1 MGVKALAKKVG
12 KGALKKKAK
21 NFVKGKEDKK
31 KDKRQVAKNIMQKE
45 SVYAGGGAIVPKVEP
60 VSALVPSGG
69 DKGGALA
76 TIDKSGGGKTSF
88 SALSEKL
95 DNIVGLTDGIVTVS
109 SGLKQQ
115 QKDELKTLD
124 EQKKKRAKA
133 AREAKLE
140 KKTGLLGGIGDKVKK
155 AAKSPLDM
163 MTNFLVNI
171 ALGTLVLF
179 LINNADKI
187 KKSFEFIAKNWDKM
201 MWVFRGLFLEISSGF
216 PLLKSTFGLL
226 GKGVKKTFG
235 LIAKPFKAFG
245 NLIKNGMLKL
255 GDKIFGWASK
265 GIGKIKDGF
274 KVVAKTAQK
283 VAAPVTNLV
292 SKGINAA
299 QKGFSAAKTAVT
311 TTATKAKDF
320 VTGKVSKVKDVVKTK
335 AQKVTSKIASKAQKV
350 TQPLMKQASKVAG
363 KTQKIASKLNKP
375 IKGGLKFIQKL
386 MGPKAAQGLANNAST
401 MKPLAKASKGI
412 KIPIIGPLLVAITS
426 MLAGDPLG
434 MTLFKALGAGLGGAL
449 GSLIPIPVLGTILG
463 EIIGE
468 FVGELLFTGFKG
480 EGGWAAAGE
489 LLKKKMTGILS
500 GGKAVLDWIGGGIS
514 RFIKNVL
521 TTDAIEV
528 KSGKPKGIRMALTKG
543 TKIFGL
549 YNFFKDLGMAGG
561 KKGQIDKFPN
571 LLNILNPMKFGSLMI
586 KSFFPPG
593 EKNES
598 AAVEL
603 GSKSVETDADAV
615 SEETDYEGNTVIV
628 EDPTATA
635 PSGGGGGGGSKT
647 IVLAAS
653 TKDVVNSYNKSV
665 VTGQLSKI

>member
-1 MGVKALAKKVG
+1 MGVKALAKKVA

-21 NFVKGKEDKK
+21 NFVKGKKDKK

-60 VSALVPSGG
+60 VSSLVPSGG

-88 SALSEKL
+88 SALSDKL

-109 SGLKQQ
+109 KGLTKQKQ
-115 QKDELKTLD
+115 DELKLLD
-124 EQKKKRAKA
+124 EQKKKNAKA

-201 MWVFRGLFLEISSGF
+201 MWVFRGMFLEISSGF
-216 PLLKSTFGLL
+216 PLLKSSL
-226 GKGVKKTFG
+226 G
-235 LIAKPFKAFG
+235 LIKKGATKSLKLIAAPFKAFG
-245 NLIKNGMLKL
+245 NLIKNGMSSL
-255 GDKIFGWASK
+255 GNKIFNWASN

-274 KVVAKTAQK
+274 KIIAKTAQK
-283 VAAPVTNLV
+283 AAAPVVNLA

-299 QKGFSAAKTAVT
+299 KKGFNAAKTAVT

-320 VTGKVSKVKDVVKTK
+320 VTGKVNKVKDVVKAK
-335 AQKVTSKIASKAQKV
+335 AQKVTSTIASKAQKV
-350 TQPLMKQASKVAG
+350 TQPIMKQASKVAG
-363 KTQKIASKLNKP
+363 KTQKLASKLNKP

-386 MGPKAAQGLANNAST
+386 MGPKAAQGLANNAGA
-401 MKPLAKASKGI
+401 MKPLSKASKGI

-426 MLAGDPLG
+426 MLAGEPLG
-434 MTLFKALGAGLGGAL
+434 QTLFKALGAGLGGAL

-463 EIIGE
+463 EILGE
-468 FVGELLFTGFKG
+468 FAGDLLWEGLKG
-480 EGGWAAAGE
+480 DGWGAAGE
-489 LLKKKMTGILS
+489 KLKKKLLGILS
-500 GGKAVLDWIGGGIS
+500 GGKAVLKWIGGGFS
-514 RFIKNVL
+514 RFFEGFMEEHSFKLPWWVSDPIKRL
-521 TTDAIEV
+521 TGMEV
-528 KSGKPKGIRMALTKG
+528 GKLPNILQ
-543 TKIFGL
+543 L
-549 YNFFKDLGMAGG
+549 YNPMAMG
-561 KKGQIDKFPN
+561 P
-571 LLNILNPMKFGSLMI
+571 LLL

-593 EKNES
+593 EGDQ
-598 AAVEL
+598 AADVTPAEV
-603 GSKSVETDADAV
+603 GDTSVETGADAV

-628 EDPTATA
+628 EDPTSTA
-635 PSGGGGGGGSKT
+635 PAGGGGGGGSKT

>member
-69 DKGGALA
+69 DKGGDSA
-76 TIDKSGGGKTSF
+76 TIGSGGGKTSF
-88 SALSEKL
+88 SALSDKL

-115 QKDELKTLD
+115 QKDELKLLD

-216 PLLKSTFGLL
+216 PLLKSSL
-226 GKGVKKTFG
+226 GIIGKATTKT
-235 LIAKPFKAFG
+235 LKAVATPFKAFG
-245 NLIKNGMLKL
+245 NLIKNGFTSLATKIGNWAMGGISKIQEGLQLAWKAVKNSGL
-255 GDKIFGWASK
+255 GQFV
-265 GIGKIKDGF
+265 GKNIN
-274 KVVAKTAQK
+274 KVK
-283 VAAPVTNLV
+283 
-292 SKGINAA
+292 
-299 QKGFSAAKTAVT
+299 KGFDVAKTAVT
-311 TTATKAKDF
+311 NTATKAKDF
-320 VTGKVSKVKDVVKTK
+320 VQGKKDAIKTQVNKTKDVIKTK
-335 AQKVTSKIASKAQKV
+335 AKDVGSKLAKKAQPALTK
-350 TQPLMKQASKVAG
+350 ASKVAG
-363 KTQKIASKLNKP
+363 KAQKLASKLNKP

-386 MGPKAAQGLANNAST
+386 MGPKVAQGLANNASA
-401 MKPLAKASKGI
+401 MKPLSKASKGI
-412 KIPIIGPLLVAITS
+412 KIPIIGPLLVAVTS

-434 MTLFKALGAGLGGAL
+434 MTLFKGLGAAAGGAL
-449 GSLIPIPVLGTILG
+449 GTLIPIPVIGTIMGEMLG
-463 EIIGE
+463 E
-468 FVGELLFTGFKG
+468 F
-480 EGGWAAAGE
+480 AGE
-489 LLKKKMTGILS
+489 LLYTGFQGKDGWAGAGKLLKDKLMGILS
-500 GGKAVLDWIGGGIS
+500 GGKAVLKWIGGGFG
-514 RFIKNVL
+514 RFIETFREENKTKL
-521 TTDAIEV
+521 
-528 KSGKPKGIRMALTKG
+528 GITNWLA
-543 TKIFGL
+543 
-549 YNFFKDLGMAGG
+549 
-561 KKGQIDKFPN
+561 
-571 LLNILNPMKFGSLMI
+571 LLNLKKTVPLLA

-593 EKNES
+593 EEKKES
-598 AAVEL
+598 AAADI
-603 GSKSVETDADAV
+603 GPTIVETDADAV
-615 SEETDYEGNTVIV
+615 SEETDYEKTGGNTVIV

>member
-69 DKGGALA
+69 DKGGDSD
-76 TIDKSGGGKTSF
+76 TIGSGGGKTSF
-88 SALSEKL
+88 SALSDKL

-115 QKDELKTLD
+115 QKDELKLLD

-155 AAKSPLDM
+155 VAKSPLDM

-216 PLLKSTFGLL
+216 PLLKSSLGLL
-226 GKGVKKTFG
+226 KKGATKSLK
-235 LIAKPFKAFG
+235 LIAAPFKAFG
-245 NLIKNGMLKL
+245 NLIKNGMSSL
-255 GDKIFGWASK
+255 GNKIFGWASN

-274 KVVAKTAQK
+274 KIIAKTAQK
-283 VAAPVTNLV
+283 AAAPVVNLA

-299 QKGFSAAKTAVT
+299 QKGFSAAKNAVT

-320 VTGKVSKVKDVVKTK
+320 VTGKVNKVKDVVKTN
-335 AQKVTSKIASKAQKV
+335 AQKVTSKIANKAQKV
-350 TQPLMKQASKVAG
+350 TQPLMKQASKVSGQA
-363 KTQKIASKLNKP
+363 QKVASKLNKP

-386 MGPKAAQGLANNAST
+386 MGPKVAQGLANNAGA

-426 MLAGDPLG
+426 MMAGDPLG
-434 MTLFKALGAGLGGAL
+434 QTLFKALGAGLGGAL

-463 EIIGE
+463 EILGE
-468 FVGELLFTGFKG
+468 FAGDLLW
-480 EGGWAAAGE
+480 EGLNGDGWGAAGE
-489 LLKKKMTGILS
+489 KLKKKLLGILS
-500 GGKAVLDWIGGGIS
+500 GGKAVLGWIAGGFS
-514 RFIKNVL
+514 RFFKNFMD
-521 TTDAIEV
+521 THKIDI
-528 KSGKPKGIRMALTKG
+528 PKGKG
-543 TKIFGL
+543 VQTVLGKILPFLANKKGLVTSIPNILQL
-549 YNFFKDLGMAGG
+549 YNPMAMG
-561 KKGQIDKFPN
+561 P
-571 LLNILNPMKFGSLMI
+571 LLL

-593 EKNES
+593 EGDK
-598 AAVEL
+598 AADVTPAEI
-603 GSKSVETDADAV
+603 GGTSVDADSAAV
-615 SEETDYEGNTVIV
+615 SEETDYEKTGGNTVIV

-635 PSGGGGGGGSKT
+635 PAGGGGGGSKT

>member
-21 NFVKGKEDKK
+21 NFVKGKKDKK

-60 VSALVPSGG
+60 VSSLVPSGG

-76 TIDKSGGGKTSF
+76 TIDKSGGKTSF

-95 DNIVGLTDGIVTVS
+95 DNIVGLTDGIVTVT

-115 QKDELKTLD
+115 QKDELKLLD
-124 EQKKKRAKA
+124 EQKKKNAKKQ
-133 AREAKLE
+133 REAKLE

-216 PLLKSTFGLL
+216 PLLKSSLGLL
-226 GKGVKKTFG
+226 KKGATKSLK
-235 LIAKPFKAFG
+235 LIAAPFKAFG

-274 KVVAKTAQK
+274 KLIASTAQK
-283 VAAPVTNLV
+283 VAAPGTNLA

-299 QKGFSAAKTAVT
+299 QKGFNAAKTAVT

-320 VTGKVSKVKDVVKTK
+320 VTGKVNKVKDVVKTN
-335 AQKVTSKIASKAQKV
+335 AQKVTSKIANKAQKV
-350 TQPLMKQASKVAG
+350 TQPLMKQASKVSGQA
-363 KTQKIASKLNKP
+363 QKIASKVNKP

-386 MGPKAAQGLANNAST
+386 MGPKTAQGLANNAGA

-412 KIPIIGPLLVAITS
+412 KIPIIGPLLVAVTS

-434 MTLFKALGAGLGGAL
+434 LTLFKALGAGLGGAL

-463 EIIGE
+463 EMIGE
-468 FVGELLFTGFKG
+468 FAGELLYTGFKG
-480 EGGWAAAGE
+480 DGWGAAGE
-489 LLKKKMTGILS
+489 LLKKKLMGILS
-500 GGKAVLDWIGGGIS
+500 GGKAVLKWIGGGFS
-514 RFIKNVL
+514 RFFKGFMEEHSFELPWWVSGPIKKL
-521 TTDAIEV
+521 TGLEI
-528 KSGKPKGIRMALTKG
+528 GKLPNILQ
-543 TKIFGL
+543 L
-549 YNFFKDLGMAGG
+549 YNPMAMG
-561 KKGQIDKFPN
+561 P
-571 LLNILNPMKFGSLMI
+571 LLL

-593 EKNES
+593 GKKEKSGDTEAKIGEKELKDDAKDVSES
-598 AAVEL
+598 ASYEDGAEEDTMVVN
-603 GSKSVETDADAV
+603 GGGDDAV
-615 SEETDYEGNTVIV
+615 
-628 EDPTATA
+628 
-635 PSGGGGGGGSKT
+635 GGGDVSKAGKSKF
-647 IVLAAS
+647 ISLGLDKLS
-653 TKDVVNSYNKSV
+653 QVNIDMEAR
-665 VTGQLSKI
+665 SKATLYKI

>member
-12 KGALKKKAK
+12 KGAIKKKAK
-21 NFVKGKEDKK
+21 NFVKGKKDKK

-69 DKGGALA
+69 DKGGDSA
-76 TIDKSGGGKTSF
+76 TIGSGGGKTSF
-88 SALSEKL
+88 SALSETL
-95 DNIVGLTDGIVTVS
+95 DNIVGLTDGISTVS

-115 QKDELKTLD
+115 QQDELKTLD
-124 EQKKKRAKA
+124 EQKKKNAKA

-187 KKSFEFIAKNWDKM
+187 KKSFEFITKNWDKM

-216 PLLKSTFGLL
+216 PLLKSSLGLL
-226 GKGVKKTFG
+226 KKGATKSLK
-235 LIAKPFKAFG
+235 LIAAPFKAFG
-245 NLIKNGMLKL
+245 NLIKNGMLEL
-255 GDKIFGWASK
+255 GNKILGWASN

-274 KVVAKTAQK
+274 KVIAKTAQK
-283 VAAPVTNLV
+283 AAAPVVNLAQ
-292 SKGINAA
+292 KGISAA
-299 QKGFSAAKTAVT
+299 QKGISAAKTAVT

-320 VTGKVSKVKDVVKTK
+320 VTGKVNKVKDVVKTN
-335 AQKVTSKIASKAQKV
+335 AQKVTSKIANKAQKV
-350 TQPLMKQASKVAG
+350 TQPLMNQASKVSSKA
-363 KTQKIASKLNKP
+363 QKIASKVNKP

-386 MGPKAAQGLANNAST
+386 MGSKTAQGLANNAKA

-412 KIPIIGPLLVAITS
+412 KIPIIGPLLVAVTS

-434 MTLFKALGAGLGGAL
+434 MTLFKGLGAAAGGAL
-449 GSLIPIPVLGTILG
+449 GTLIPIPVLGTILG
-463 EIIGE
+463 EMLGE
-468 FVGELLFTGFKG
+468 F
-480 EGGWAAAGE
+480 AGE
-489 LLKKKMTGILS
+489 LLYTGFQGKDGLAQAGKLLKDKLMGILS
-500 GGKAVLDWIGGGIS
+500 GGKAVLKWIGGGFG
-514 RFIKNVL
+514 RFIETFREENKTKL
-521 TTDAIEV
+521 
-528 KSGKPKGIRMALTKG
+528 GIT
-543 TKIFGL
+543 
-549 YNFFKDLGMAGG
+549 NW
-561 KKGQIDKFPN
+561 
-571 LLNILNPMKFGSLMI
+571 LNILDLTKTVPLLA

-593 EKNES
+593 EKKES
-598 AAVEL
+598 DAAEI
-603 GSKSVETDADAV
+603 GPTIVETDADAV
-615 SEETDYEGNTVIV
+615 SEETDYEKSDGKTIIA
-628 EDPTATA
+628 EEAPTP

-647 IVLAAS
+647 LVLAAS